1 MNLNIIYMIKIY
13 LFLKKKFFFLFG
25 FFLYVIIV
33 RIFEL
38 KEDYFLCGRIGF
50 RIIYMNKG

>member
-1 MNLNIIYMIKIY
+1 MIKTHS
-13 LFLKKKFFFLFG
+13 FLKKNFG
-25 FFLYVIIV
+25 LPLYVITV

-38 KEDYFLCGRIGF
+38 KEDYFLCGRTGF

>member
-1 MNLNIIYMIKIY
+1 MNLNTIHMIKTHS
-13 LFLKKKFFFLFG
+13 FLKKKVFFSFG
-25 FFLYVIIV
+25 LPLYVITV

-38 KEDYFLCGRIGF
+38 KEDYFLCGRTGF